1 MRTIIM
7 GGKEYGARCDLN
19 VLERI
24 AERYGSM
31 TELQEEIGS
40 IKAIKF
46 LACEMINEDNYAR
59 GEKERITEN
68 FVGATLT
75 MAEFADA
82 AEAVM
87 VCLQDCLQPKNAYSG
102 MGIRAGRLTH
112 WTGTGWTPCSPSCP
126 AIVLWRGHW
135 ATRKQRRACGRRR
148 RSWPR
153 RTSMRGT
160 KQRRR
165 MILRL
170 Q

>member
-1 MRTIIM
+1 MRTIII

-46 LACEMINEDNYAR
+46 LACEMINENNYAR

-87 VCLQDCLQPKNAYSG
+87 ACLQDCLSPKNA
-102 MGIRAGRLTH
+102 
-112 WTGTGWTPCSPSCP
+112 
-126 AIVLWRGHW
+126 
-135 ATRKQRRACGRRR
+135 
-148 RSWPR
+148 
-153 RTSMRGT
+153 
-160 KQRRR
+160 
-165 MILRL
+165 
-170 Q
+170 

>member
-24 AERYGSM
+24 AERYGGM
-31 TELQEEIGS
+31 AELQEELGS

-82 AEAVM
+82 AEAMM
-87 VCLQDCLQPKNAYSG
+87 VCMQDCLSPKNA
-102 MGIRAGRLTH
+102 
-112 WTGTGWTPCSPSCP
+112 
-126 AIVLWRGHW
+126 
-135 ATRKQRRACGRRR
+135 
-148 RSWPR
+148 
-153 RTSMRGT
+153 
-160 KQRRR
+160 
-165 MILRL
+165 
-170 Q
+170 

>member
-46 LACEMINEDNYAR
+46 LACEMVNEENYVR

-68 FVGATLT
+68 WVGATMT
-75 MAEFADA
+75 MAEFAGA

-87 VCLQDCLQPKNAYSG
+87 ACLQDCLSPKNA
-102 MGIRAGRLTH
+102 
-112 WTGTGWTPCSPSCP
+112 
-126 AIVLWRGHW
+126 
-135 ATRKQRRACGRRR
+135 
-148 RSWPR
+148 
-153 RTSMRGT
+153 
-160 KQRRR
+160 
-165 MILRL
+165 
-170 Q
+170 

>member
-1 MRTIIM
+1 MRAIIM

-46 LACEMINEDNYAR
+46 LACEMINEENYAR

-68 FVGATLT
+68 YVGATLT
-75 MAEFADA
+75 MAEFAGA

-87 VCLQDCLQPKNAYSG
+87 ACLQDCLTPKNA
-102 MGIRAGRLTH
+102 
-112 WTGTGWTPCSPSCP
+112 
-126 AIVLWRGHW
+126 
-135 ATRKQRRACGRRR
+135 
-148 RSWPR
+148 
-153 RTSMRGT
+153 
-160 KQRRR
+160 
-165 MILRL
+165 
-170 Q
+170 

>member
-46 LACEMINEDNYAR
+46 LACEMVNEENYVR

-68 FVGATLT
+68 WVGAKLT

-87 VCLQDCLQPKNAYSG
+87 DCLQDCLSPKNA
-102 MGIRAGRLTH
+102 
-112 WTGTGWTPCSPSCP
+112 
-126 AIVLWRGHW
+126 
-135 ATRKQRRACGRRR
+135 
-148 RSWPR
+148 
-153 RTSMRGT
+153 
-160 KQRRR
+160 
-165 MILRL
+165 
-170 Q
+170 

>member
-31 TELQEEIGS
+31 AELQEEIGS

-46 LACEMINEDNYAR
+46 LVCEMVNEENYAR

-87 VCLQDCLQPKNAYSG
+87 ACLQGCLTPKNA
-102 MGIRAGRLTH
+102 
-112 WTGTGWTPCSPSCP
+112 
-126 AIVLWRGHW
+126 
-135 ATRKQRRACGRRR
+135 
-148 RSWPR
+148 
-153 RTSMRGT
+153 
-160 KQRRR
+160 
-165 MILRL
+165 
-170 Q
+170 

>member
-31 TELQEEIGS
+31 TELQEEIGT

-46 LACEMINEDNYAR
+46 LACEMVNEENYVR

-68 FVGATLT
+68 WVGATLT

-87 VCLQDCLQPKNAYSG
+87 VCLQDCLQPKNA
-102 MGIRAGRLTH
+102 
-112 WTGTGWTPCSPSCP
+112 
-126 AIVLWRGHW
+126 
-135 ATRKQRRACGRRR
+135 
-148 RSWPR
+148 
-153 RTSMRGT
+153 
-160 KQRRR
+160 
-165 MILRL
+165 
-170 Q
+170 

>member
-7 GGKEYGARCDLN
+7 GSKEYGARCDLN

-24 AERYGSM
+24 GERYGSM
-31 TELQEEIGS
+31 AELQEEIGS

-46 LACEMINEDNYAR
+46 LACEMINEENYAR

-87 VCLQDCLQPKNAYSG
+87 ACLQDCLQPKNA
-102 MGIRAGRLTH
+102 
-112 WTGTGWTPCSPSCP
+112 
-126 AIVLWRGHW
+126 
-135 ATRKQRRACGRRR
+135 
-148 RSWPR
+148 
-153 RTSMRGT
+153 
-160 KQRRR
+160 
-165 MILRL
+165 
-170 Q
+170 

>member
-7 GGKEYGARCDLN
+7 GGKEYAARCDLN

-31 TELQEEIGS
+31 AELQEEIGT

-46 LACEMINEDNYAR
+46 LACEMINEENYAR

-87 VCLQDCLQPKNAYSG
+87 ACLQDCLAPKNA
-102 MGIRAGRLTH
+102 
-112 WTGTGWTPCSPSCP
+112 
-126 AIVLWRGHW
+126 
-135 ATRKQRRACGRRR
+135 
-148 RSWPR
+148 
-153 RTSMRGT
+153 
-160 KQRRR
+160 
-165 MILRL
+165 
-170 Q
+170 

>member
-31 TELQEEIGS
+31 TELQEESGTV
-40 IKAIKF
+40 KAIKF
-46 LACEMINEDNYAR
+46 LACEMVNEENYVR

-87 VCLQDCLQPKNAYSG
+87 ACLQDCLSPKNA
-102 MGIRAGRLTH
+102 
-112 WTGTGWTPCSPSCP
+112 
-126 AIVLWRGHW
+126 
-135 ATRKQRRACGRRR
+135 
-148 RSWPR
+148 
-153 RTSMRGT
+153 
-160 KQRRR
+160 
-165 MILRL
+165 
-170 Q
+170 

>member
-24 AERYGSM
+24 AERYGGM
-31 TELQEEIGS
+31 TELWEEIGT

-46 LACEMINEDNYAR
+46 LACEMVNEENYVR

-87 VCLQDCLQPKNAYSG
+87 ACLQDCLQPKNA
-102 MGIRAGRLTH
+102 
-112 WTGTGWTPCSPSCP
+112 
-126 AIVLWRGHW
+126 
-135 ATRKQRRACGRRR
+135 
-148 RSWPR
+148 
-153 RTSMRGT
+153 
-160 KQRRR
+160 
-165 MILRL
+165 
-170 Q
+170 

>member
-1 MRTIIM
+1 M

-46 LACEMINEDNYAR
+46 LTCEMINEENYAR

-87 VCLQDCLQPKNAYSG
+87 ACLQDCLAPKNA
-102 MGIRAGRLTH
+102 
-112 WTGTGWTPCSPSCP
+112 
-126 AIVLWRGHW
+126 
-135 ATRKQRRACGRRR
+135 
-148 RSWPR
+148 
-153 RTSMRGT
+153 
-160 KQRRR
+160 
-165 MILRL
+165 
-170 Q
+170 

>member
-46 LACEMINEDNYAR
+46 LACEMVSEESYVR

-68 FVGATLT
+68 YVGATLT

-87 VCLQDCLQPKNAYSG
+87 ACLQDCLSPKNA
-102 MGIRAGRLTH
+102 
-112 WTGTGWTPCSPSCP
+112 
-126 AIVLWRGHW
+126 
-135 ATRKQRRACGRRR
+135 
-148 RSWPR
+148 
-153 RTSMRGT
+153 
-160 KQRRR
+160 
-165 MILRL
+165 
-170 Q
+170 

>member
-7 GGKEYGARCDLN
+7 GGKEHGARCDLN

-31 TELQEEIGS
+31 AELQKEIGT

-46 LACEMINEDNYAR
+46 LACEMINEENYAR

-82 AEAVM
+82 AEAMM
-87 VCLQDCLQPKNAYSG
+87 VCMQDCLSPKNA
-102 MGIRAGRLTH
+102 
-112 WTGTGWTPCSPSCP
+112 
-126 AIVLWRGHW
+126 
-135 ATRKQRRACGRRR
+135 
-148 RSWPR
+148 
-153 RTSMRGT
+153 
-160 KQRRR
+160 
-165 MILRL
+165 
-170 Q
+170 

>member
-46 LACEMINEDNYAR
+46 LVCEMINEENYAR

-87 VCLQDCLQPKNAYSG
+87 ACLQDCLQPKNA
-102 MGIRAGRLTH
+102 
-112 WTGTGWTPCSPSCP
+112 
-126 AIVLWRGHW
+126 
-135 ATRKQRRACGRRR
+135 
-148 RSWPR
+148 
-153 RTSMRGT
+153 
-160 KQRRR
+160 
-165 MILRL
+165 
-170 Q
+170 

>member
-24 AERYGSM
+24 GERYGSM
-31 TELQEEIGS
+31 ADLQEEIGT

-46 LACEMINEDNYAR
+46 LACEMVNEENYAR
-59 GEKERITEN
+59 GEKERITES

-87 VCLQDCLQPKNAYSG
+87 ACLKDCLQPKNA
-102 MGIRAGRLTH
+102 
-112 WTGTGWTPCSPSCP
+112 
-126 AIVLWRGHW
+126 
-135 ATRKQRRACGRRR
+135 
-148 RSWPR
+148 
-153 RTSMRGT
+153 
-160 KQRRR
+160 
-165 MILRL
+165 
-170 Q
+170 

>member
-31 TELQEEIGS
+31 TELQKEIGS

-46 LACEMINEDNYAR
+46 LACEMINEENYAR

-75 MAEFADA
+75 MAEFAGA

-87 VCLQDCLQPKNAYSG
+87 ACLQDCLAPKNA
-102 MGIRAGRLTH
+102 
-112 WTGTGWTPCSPSCP
+112 
-126 AIVLWRGHW
+126 
-135 ATRKQRRACGRRR
+135 
-148 RSWPR
+148 
-153 RTSMRGT
+153 
-160 KQRRR
+160 
-165 MILRL
+165 
-170 Q
+170 

>member
-24 AERYGSM
+24 GERYGSM
-31 TELQEEIGS
+31 AELQKEIGT

-46 LACEMINEDNYAR
+46 LACEMINEENYAR

-82 AEAVM
+82 AKAVM
-87 VCLQDCLQPKNAYSG
+87 ACLQDCSTPKNA
-102 MGIRAGRLTH
+102 
-112 WTGTGWTPCSPSCP
+112 
-126 AIVLWRGHW
+126 
-135 ATRKQRRACGRRR
+135 
-148 RSWPR
+148 
-153 RTSMRGT
+153 
-160 KQRRR
+160 
-165 MILRL
+165 
-170 Q
+170 

>member
-31 TELQEEIGS
+31 EELQEEIGT

-46 LACEMINEDNYAR
+46 LACEMVNEENYVR

-68 FVGATLT
+68 WVGATLT

-87 VCLQDCLQPKNAYSG
+87 DWLQDCVEPKNA
-102 MGIRAGRLTH
+102 
-112 WTGTGWTPCSPSCP
+112 
-126 AIVLWRGHW
+126 
-135 ATRKQRRACGRRR
+135 
-148 RSWPR
+148 
-153 RTSMRGT
+153 
-160 KQRRR
+160 
-165 MILRL
+165 
-170 Q
+170 